1 MSVTPTG
8 SILTQSENYFPRF
21 SQCIRRCE
29 IFRSL
34 AALEVIF
41 TLYGGACWRENC
53 RFWALLQKITIVFVN
68 VRASEGQGEPISI
81 PGALRTSCWITL
93 NSAKLTLRSRVSEK
107 TDLWDM
113 EVKNRKW
120 KFASRLLS
128 KSLECNLFIEIT
140 HTQCP
145 TGPTGAGA
153 RL

>member
-1 MSVTPTG
+1 MAVTPTG
-8 SILTQSENYFPRF
+8 SILTQSEVHSPRF
-21 SQCIRRCE
+21 NQCIRRCE
-29 IFRSL
+29 IFKSL
-34 AALEVIF
+34 AALQVIF
-41 TLYGGACWRENC
+41 TFPRGACWRKNC
-53 RFWALLQKITIVFVN
+53 WFWAFLQEITIVFVN

-81 PGALRTSCWITL
+81 PGALRMSSWITL
-93 NSAKLTLRSRVSEK
+93 ISAKLTLRSRVSEK

-128 KSLECNLFIEIT
+128 KSLEYNLFIQIT